1 MDIIGFIEFVQG
13 NWIYASTIFGAGAMW
28 YQGAMWFKKVNYK
41 LEQVGDQH
49 NAQNEKLDSLTISVN
64 EMKHDV
70 SAIKAEL
77 MTVHEEVHE
86 QEIKLAVLENTVEL
100 PSAANR
106 RKNKA

>member
-1 MDIIGFIEFVQG
+1 MDIIGLIEFVSEHWG
-13 NWIYASTIFGAGAMW
+13 YAATIFGAGAMW

-41 LEQVGDQH
+41 LEQVGAQH
-49 NAQNEKLDSLTISVN
+49 KSQDDKLDALVVSVN

-70 SAIKAEL
+70 AAIKAEL
-77 MTVHEEVHE
+77 ITVHEEVHE

-100 PSAANR
+100 PVSNR

>member
-1 MDIIGFIEFVQG
+1 MDIIGLIEYVQS
-13 NWIYASTIFGAGAMW
+13 NWGFAATIFGAGAMW

-49 NAQNEKLDSLTISVN
+49 NSQNDKLDSLTISVN

-100 PSAANR
+100 PVSRN

>member
-1 MDIIGFIEFVQG
+1 MDIIGLIEYIQS
-13 NWIYASTIFGAGAMW
+13 NWAFAATIFGAGAMW

-49 NAQNEKLDSLTISVN
+49 SEQNDKLDILTVSVN

-70 SAIKAEL
+70 AAIKSEL
-77 MTVHEEVHE
+77 ITVHEEVHE

-100 PSAANR
+100 PSAASR

>member
-1 MDIIGFIEFVQG
+1 MDIIGLIEFIQG
-13 NWIYASTIFGAGAMW
+13 NWVFAGTIFGAGAMW